1 MGKLRRDDHC
11 MLRTLRILI
20 VGGGIAGLALARALG
35 QRGLRA
41 DIVERAVEWDR
52 EGTGLYLPANGVRAL
67 RRLGLD
73 ESIRTRGCEITRQ
86 RVLDHRGHLL
96 VDIGLDEIWGRTG
109 PCLAVHRGALH
120 ELLREAAG
128 ASIRLGTTIETVNDG
143 AAGVH
148 VRLSDG
154 STDEYDL
161 VVGADGVHSSVR
173 KLVFDTVAARY
184 VGQVSWRVVIDGGPP
199 IASWTVMLAPGRAF
213 LALPIGG
220 GRLYCYAD
228 LSSPDTRDPTDG
240 SVRRLVELFADFGE
254 PVAGILSLLSPTSA
268 LHFSP
273 IEEVPSGTWAR
284 GRVVLIGDA
293 AHATSPNMA
302 QGASMAVEDALI
314 LADVLASGQ
323 PVAASLAVFEARRA
337 ERVRWVQEQTH
348 RRDRMR
354 GLPSALRNVVLRV
367 AGRRIFKAN
376 HRLLVREP

>member
-1 MGKLRRDDHC
+1 MRTRDDQC
-11 MLRTLRILI
+11 MRRALRILI
-20 VGGGIAGLALARALG
+20 VGGGIGGLALARALR
-35 QRGLRA
+35 QRSLGA
-41 DIVERAVEWDR
+41 EIVERAVEWDR
-52 EGTGLYLPANGVRAL
+52 AGTGLYLPANGVRAL

-73 ESIRTRGCEITRQ
+73 ASVRTRGCEITRQ
-86 RVLDHRGHLL
+86 RVLDHRGRLL
-96 VDIGLDEIWGRTG
+96 VDIGLDEIWGSTG

-120 ELLREAAG
+120 ELLRDGTG
-128 ASIRLGTTIETVNDG
+128 ASIRLGTTIETVSDG
-143 AAGVH
+143 TGGVQ

-154 STDEYDL
+154 STGEYDL

-173 KLVFDTVAARY
+173 KLLFDAVAPRH
-184 VGQVSWRVVIDGGPP
+184 VGQMSWRVVIDGGPP
-199 IASWTVMLAPGRAF
+199 ITSWTVMLARGRAF

-228 LSSPDTRDPTDG
+228 LSSPGTRDPTEG

-254 PVAGILSLLSPTSA
+254 PVAGILGGLSPTSA

-273 IEEVPSGTWAR
+273 IEEVPSGTWSR

-302 QGASMAVEDALI
+302 QGASMAMEDALV
-314 LADVLASGQ
+314 LAEVLASGQ
-323 PVAASLAVFEARRA
+323 PVVTSLAVFESRRA

-354 GLPSALRNVVLRV
+354 GLAPALRNVVLRV
-367 AGRRIFKAN
+367 AGPRIFKAN
-376 HRLLVREP
+376 HRLLIQEP